1 MTVEIISTTLV
12 AASSYD
18 LTDLATAKDELSIAT
33 GETGN
38 DAFIGRAISQA
49 STSCANYCNRTF
61 QLETVQDLFVPD
73 RDAYVYQIPGGL
85 NVLQLSRYPVIGAT
99 VALTTS
105 GATTLGAST
114 LFVASTAGLAVGQPV
129 SGTGIAAGAV
139 IASMS
144 ANVSVTLSL
153 PVTASIAAGA
163 AIAFG
168 PVVTQTS
175 AAGTV
180 TILTAGVD
188 YLVDTKKGWLT
199 RIDPSTGYPA
209 TWAALPT
216 SVVYQG
222 GYATI
227 PADVVDATLRI
238 ITQRFAG
245 RGRDPLL
252 KTMIQPGVGEQSYWI
267 GTAPGM
273 NGVFTTE
280 ISGLLDSYRVP
291 VTG

>member
-18 LTDLATAKDELSIAT
+18 LTDLTTAKDELSIAT

-49 STSCANYCNRTF
+49 SAACGNYCNRTF
-61 QLETVQDLFVPD
+61 QLETVQDLVIPD
-73 RDAYVYQIPGGL
+73 RDAFVYQVPGGL
-85 NVLQLSRYPVIGAT
+85 NVLQLSRYPVIGTT
-99 VALTTS
+99 VTLTTS
-105 GATTLGAST
+105 GATSLGAST

-129 SGTGIAAGAV
+129 SGAGIAVGAV
-139 IASMS
+139 IASIS
-144 ANVSVTLSL
+144 VNVSVTLSL
-153 PVTASIAAGA
+153 PVTATITSGSS
-163 AIAFG
+163 IAFG
-168 PVVTQTS
+168 PAVTQTS
-175 AAGTV
+175 AGGTV
-180 TILTAGVD
+180 TILTPGVD
-188 YLVDTKKGWLT
+188 YQVDTKKGWLT
-199 RIDPSTGYPA
+199 RLDPSTGYPV

-252 KTMIQPGVGEQSYWI
+252 KTSIQPGLGEQTYWV
-267 GTAPGM
+267 GGAPGM
-273 NGVFTTE
+273 NGVFTAE